1 MGDLHQHL
9 GSEDRLADADDTVE
23 HTMSRPLWCRSSASN
38 PSPATKEGSRRNAG
52 HHAQLSDCL
61 RLGGGSRSNQEEY
74 VMATSTIK
82 YCGWDRHRAHELATR
97 RGIQI
102 RGIQMQH
109 AATVVRRGIQ
119 LQHAGTVVPRR
130 GLSPNHAQSIA
141 PFGCG
146 RDPRAR
152 RPVFHR

>member
-1 MGDLHQHL
+1 
-9 GSEDRLADADDTVE
+9 V
-23 HTMSRPLWCRSSASN
+23 PLVGEQAESDH
-38 PSPATKEGSRRNAG
+38 EGLRRNAG
-52 HHAQLSDCL
+52 HHAQLSDRFQAGRWQSL
-61 RLGGGSRSNQEEY
+61 NEEEY

-82 YCGWDRHRAHELATR
+82 YGGWDRNRAHELATC
-97 RGIQI
+97 

-109 AATVVRRGIQ
+109 AATVVRRGVQ

-146 RDPRAR
+146 RDPRAC